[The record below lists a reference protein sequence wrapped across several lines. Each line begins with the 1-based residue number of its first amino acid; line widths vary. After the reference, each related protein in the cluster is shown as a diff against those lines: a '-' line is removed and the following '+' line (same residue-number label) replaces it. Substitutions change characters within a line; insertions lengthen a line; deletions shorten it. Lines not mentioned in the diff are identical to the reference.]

1 MSLIADIYY
10 GDYKACRPMGEE
22 EYKLEADKKH
32 LDQRIAQFAK
42 TLSEEQQKELKLI
55 TNARRELISR
65 ELYIMFEKGITFGTE
80 YIIEIYGKE

>member
-42 TLSEEQQKELKLI
+42 TLSE
-55 TNARRELISR
+55 
-65 ELYIMFEKGITFGTE
+65 
-80 YIIEIYGKE
+80 